1 MANNETNDLRLAQ
14 VFATKAFR
22 IPDCQRG
29 YAWGVR
35 QWNDLW
41 EDIWDINEDTSTGD
55 YQPHFTGTISL
66 KEISRHNIP
75 EEERWFKDKGN
86 SFYAV
91 VDGQQRLTTLEI
103 MIFELIKS
111 YPDEEEKLELQNT
124 FLFKSRNATN
134 TRLYLF
140 SYGNK
145 DKNRAFLLNKIFED
159 NTVILPAEYV
169 NVYTNNLKK
178 AKEWFCEK
186 INMLSDEQKIDL
198 LRRIQTALVFDI
210 KYISNSVSEQAVFET
225 MNNRGKPLSIL
236 EKLKNR
242 LLFLTAK
249 LSCQFEDKI
258 ILSGYINEAWRKVYD
273 YLGKNPEGMLDEDDF
288 LSAHLTLIR
297 KPKETSFSI
306 QAAEEKVF
314 QMFCNRTQNY
324 TLDYGAEDSAG
335 REPVVDY
342 KKIKDYV
349 LDIAEFVPYWY
360 EVYNSLDERIR
371 KIRILNDSKEMRILL
386 ATLLMLKNDSREL
399 ADKSIDLLLKIA
411 FRNSLPS
418 MNVVDERTYAQR
430 ARELHNKELNLD
442 ELNDKLEG
450 FINTD
455 CNAEGMIG
463 QFNWL
468 FEYERGA
475 KGFHRWNGLK
485 FFLMEYEQHLQGNDL
500 PHVSWDNYYDISIE
514 HILPQAYQTNWSKV
528 MDEYLKGKDLS
539 DDENWRAQ
547 KIIINTLGNLTIIKD
562 AKNSELQ
569 NNSWE
574 DKRDRYKNGTFCE
587 IKIAQESEWNGNT
600 ILNRG
605 IEMLQ
610 FLMTMVPGLSLTEE
624 QQKRMLFVAEKYF
637 PAISE

>member
-1 MANNETNDLRLAQ
+1 MANNDTNDLRLAQ

-22 IPDCQRG
+22 IPDYQRG

-103 MIFELIKS
+103 MIFELIKT
-111 YPDEEEKLELQNT
+111 YPDEEEKAELQNT

-140 SYGNK
+140 SYGKK

-342 KKIKDYV
+342 KKIEDYV

-528 MDEYLKGKDLS
+528 MDEYLKGKELS

-547 KIIINTLGNLTIIKD
+547 KIIINTLGNLTIIKG

-569 NNSWE
+569 NGSWKA
-574 DKRDRYKNGTFCE
+574 KRERYKNGTFCE
-587 IKIAQESEWNGNT
+587 IKIAQNSEWNGNT

-605 IEMLQ
+605 IEMLS
-610 FLMTMVPGLSLTEE
+610 FLMTMVTGLSLTEE

>member
-1 MANNETNDLRLAQ
+1 
-14 VFATKAFR
+14 
-22 IPDCQRG
+22 
-29 YAWGVR
+29 
-35 QWNDLW
+35 
-41 EDIWDINEDTSTGD
+41 
-55 YQPHFTGTISL
+55 
-66 KEISRHNIP
+66 
-75 EEERWFKDKGN
+75 
-86 SFYAV
+86 
-91 VDGQQRLTTLEI
+91 
-103 MIFELIKS
+103 
-111 YPDEEEKLELQNT
+111 
-124 FLFKSRNATN
+124 
-134 TRLYLF
+134 
-140 SYGNK
+140 
-145 DKNRAFLLNKIFED
+145 
-159 NTVILPAEYV
+159 
-169 NVYTNNLKK
+169 
-178 AKEWFCEK
+178 
-186 INMLSDEQKIDL
+186 
-198 LRRIQTALVFDI
+198 
-210 KYISNSVSEQAVFET
+210 
-225 MNNRGKPLSIL
+225 
-236 EKLKNR
+236 
-242 LLFLTAK
+242 
-249 LSCQFEDKI
+249 
-258 ILSGYINEAWRKVYD
+258 
-273 YLGKNPEGMLDEDDF
+273 
-288 LSAHLTLIR
+288 
-297 KPKETSFSI
+297 
-306 QAAEEKVF
+306 
-314 QMFCNRTQNY
+314 
-324 TLDYGAEDSAG
+324 
-335 REPVVDY
+335 
-342 KKIKDYV
+342 
-349 LDIAEFVPYWY
+349 
-360 EVYNSLDERIR
+360 
-371 KIRILNDSKEMRILL
+371 
-386 ATLLMLKNDSREL
+386 MLKNDSREL

>member
-1 MANNETNDLRLAQ
+1 MANNETNDLRLTQ
-14 VFATKAFR
+14 VFATKVFR
-22 IPDCQRG
+22 IPDYQRG
-29 YAWGVR
+29 YAWGER

-41 EDIWDINEDTSTGD
+41 EDIWDINEDDNTGE

-66 KEISRHNIP
+66 KELNRNNIP
-75 EEERWFKDKGN
+75 EEEQWFKYKGN

-140 SYGNK
+140 SYGKK

-242 LLFLTAK
+242 LLFLTTK

-342 KKIKDYV
+342 KKIEDYV

-360 EVYNSLDERIR
+360 EVCNSLDERIR

-528 MDEYLKGKDLS
+528 MDEYLKGKELS

-547 KIIINTLGNLTIIKD
+547 KIIINTLGNLTIIKG

-569 NNSWE
+569 NGSWKA
-574 DKRDRYKNGTFCE
+574 KRERYKNGTFCE
-587 IKIAQESEWNGNT
+587 IKIAQNSEWNGNT

-605 IEMLQ
+605 IEMLS
-610 FLMTMVPGLSLTEE
+610 FLMTMVTGLSLTEE

>member
-22 IPDCQRG
+22 IPDHQRG

-55 YQPHFTGTISL
+55 YQPHFTGTICL
-66 KEISRHNIP
+66 KEISRHIIP

-124 FLFKSRNATN
+124 FLFKSRNSTN

-140 SYGNK
+140 SYGKK
-145 DKNRAFLLNKIFED
+145 DKNRAFLLNRIFED
-159 NTVILPAEYV
+159 TTVVLPTEFV

-198 LRRIQTALVFDI
+198 LHRIQTALVFDI

-342 KKIKDYV
+342 KKIEDYV

-528 MDEYLKGKDLS
+528 MDEYLKGKELS

-547 KIIINTLGNLTIIKD
+547 KIIINTLGNLTIIKG

-569 NNSWE
+569 NGSWNA
-574 DKRDRYKNGTFCE
+574 KRERYKNGTFCE
-587 IKIAQESEWNGNT
+587 IKIAQNSEWNGNT

-605 IEMLQ
+605 IEMLS
-610 FLMTMVPGLSLTEE
+610 FLMTMVTGLSLTEE

>member
-41 EDIWDINEDTSTGD
+41 EDIWDINEDDNTGE

-66 KEISRHNIP
+66 KELSRNIIP
-75 EEERWFKDKGN
+75 EEELWFKDKGN

-91 VDGQQRLTTLEI
+91 VDGQQRLTTIEI

-124 FLFKSRNATN
+124 FLFKNRNATN

-140 SYGNK
+140 SYGKK
-145 DKNRAFLLNKIFED
+145 DKNRSFLLNKIFED
-159 NTVILPAEYV
+159 NTVVLPTEYV

-178 AKEWFCEK
+178 AKEWFCKK
-186 INMLSDEQKIDL
+186 INRLSDEQKKEL
-198 LRRIQTALVFDI
+198 LRRIQSALVFDI

-249 LSCQFEDKI
+249 LSCHYEDKI
-258 ILSGYINEAWRKVYD
+258 MLSEYINEAWRKVYD
-273 YLGKNPEGMLDEDDF
+273 YLGRNPEGMLDEDDF

-324 TLDYGAEDSAG
+324 TLDYGAEDSAV
-335 REPVVDY
+335 REPIVDY
-342 KKIKDYV
+342 KKIEDYV

-360 EVYNSLDERIR
+360 EVYYSIDERVR

-386 ATLLMLKNDSREL
+386 ATVLMLKNDSIEL
-399 ADKSIDLLLKIA
+399 ADKTIDLLLKIA

-418 MNVVDERTYAQR
+418 INVVDERTYTQR
-430 ARELHNKELNLD
+430 ARELHNKELNLN

-455 CNAEGMIG
+455 CNVEGVI
-463 QFNWL
+463 
-468 FEYERGA
+468 
-475 KGFHRWNGLK
+475 
-485 FFLMEYEQHLQGNDL
+485 
-500 PHVSWDNYYDISIE
+500 
-514 HILPQAYQTNWSKV
+514 T
-528 MDEYLKGKDLS
+528 S
-539 DDENWRAQ
+539 D
-547 KIIINTLGNLTIIKD
+547 
-562 AKNSELQ
+562 
-569 NNSWE
+569 
-574 DKRDRYKNGTFCE
+574 
-587 IKIAQESEWNGNT
+587 
-600 ILNRG
+600 
-605 IEMLQ
+605 
-610 FLMTMVPGLSLTEE
+610 
-624 QQKRMLFVAEKYF
+624 
-637 PAISE
+637 